1 MPDFESMIPYYR
13 SRMTRG
19 ERATKPQ
26 HIFVEQCKAKYN
38 FVDYTTTKTS
48 NKKKAPYAASLDA
61 VRSLVSDSI
70 FSAIFHYDSNQIT
83 DMRPLFRIGDK
94 EYNSRDFAR
103 FISKNKKVRPI
114 CILDSFV
121 VDSYHDFI
129 DAKVLEYADSRLE
142 LDIPEFGE
150 LIDEYR
156 HGLMIFAY
164 NDQMVWSRA
173 LKDTLGFERFY
184 AQASKKHHWGDSAD
198 AVYFWNERAR
208 VNCYTIADS
217 TLLSKNKALKV
228 IEKGHKKGWGTEKV
242 IEELVAKVSKKD
254 ASKVS
259 NELILVEKG
268 NQQLLS
274 NKEWGMGTYVHNL
287 DSGSYQ
293 ILVVEQMLQPEL
305 KSRDEARGFYLNDFQ
320 NYLEDQNNTALRKKY
335 NVKIHQDVLDKIVY

>member
-1 MPDFESMIPYYR
+1 
-13 SRMTRG
+13 
-19 ERATKPQ
+19 
-26 HIFVEQCKAKYN
+26 
-38 FVDYTTTKTS
+38 
-48 NKKKAPYAASLDA
+48 
-61 VRSLVSDSI
+61 
-70 FSAIFHYDSNQIT
+70 
-83 DMRPLFRIGDK
+83 
-94 EYNSRDFAR
+94 
-103 FISKNKKVRPI
+103 
-114 CILDSFV
+114 V

-184 AQASKKHHWGDSAD
+184 AQASKQHHWGDSAD

>member
-1 MPDFESMIPYYR
+1 M
-13 SRMTRG
+13 
-19 ERATKPQ
+19 
-26 HIFVEQCKAKYN
+26 
-38 FVDYTTTKTS
+38 
-48 NKKKAPYAASLDA
+48 
-61 VRSLVSDSI
+61 
-70 FSAIFHYDSNQIT
+70 
-83 DMRPLFRIGDK
+83 
-94 EYNSRDFAR
+94 
-103 FISKNKKVRPI
+103 
-114 CILDSFV
+114 
-121 VDSYHDFI
+121 
-129 DAKVLEYADSRLE
+129 
-142 LDIPEFGE
+142 
-150 LIDEYR
+150 
-156 HGLMIFAY
+156 
-164 NDQMVWSRA
+164 
-173 LKDTLGFERFY
+173 
-184 AQASKKHHWGDSAD
+184 
-198 AVYFWNERAR
+198 
-208 VNCYTIADS
+208 NCYSIADS

-228 IEKGHKKGWGTEKV
+228 IEKGQKKGWGTEKV